1 MQSIKNKK
9 AFSTILAIAII
20 AIVVAAVVVGAAAW
34 YLLNSP
40 SNQKTQT
47 YTFTDFTTINV
58 SSAFKVNVTQSSQYS
73 IIITANE
80 ESLDQIEVNK
90 AGNTLT
96 IAVKPGAIFTNF
108 NSQAQITMPKL
119 ESVVFSGA
127 THGTAEGF
135 NSQDPINIK
144 LSGASSLDVKSF
156 QAGNLTTDISGASS
170 FTATGTANDLVCIA
184 SGASNLNLL
193 NLEVNNAN
201 MNLSGA
207 SHATINVSGRLD
219 ADVSSASSLEYTGSP
234 TLGTINSSGASTISE
249 K

>member
-9 AFSTILAIAII
+9 AISTILAIAII
-20 AIVVAAVVVGAAAW
+20 VIVVAAIVVGAAAW

-47 YTFTDFTTINV
+47 YTFTDFTTIDV
-58 SSAFKVNVTQSSQYS
+58 SSAFNVNVTQSSHYS

-90 AGNTLT
+90 AGNILT

-108 NSQAQITMPKL
+108 NPQAQITMPKL

-135 NSQDPINIK
+135 NSQDPITIK

-156 QAGNLTTDISGASS
+156 QAGNVTTDISGASS
-170 FTATGTANDLVCIA
+170 FTATGTANDLVCTA
-184 SGASNLNLL
+184 SGASTLNLL
-193 NLEVNNAN
+193 NLAVNNAN

-219 ADVSSASSLEYTGSP
+219 ADVSSASNLEYTGSP
-234 TLGTINSSGASTISE
+234 TIGNINSSGASTISE

>member
-34 YLLNSP
+34 YLQNSP

-73 IIITANE
+73 ITITANE

-96 IAVKPGAIFTNF
+96 ITVKPGSIFTNF
-108 NSQAQITMPKL
+108 SPQAQITMPKL
-119 ESVVFSGA
+119 ENVVFSGA

-135 NSQDPINIK
+135 NSQDPITIN
-144 LSGASSLDVKSF
+144 LSGASSLDIKSL
-156 QAGNLTTDISGASS
+156 QAGNITTDVSGASR
-170 FTATGTANDLVCIA
+170 FTATGTANDLVCTA
-184 SGASNLNLL
+184 SGASTLNLL
-193 NLEVNNAN
+193 NLTANNAN
-201 MNLSGA
+201 MNLNGA
-207 SHATINVSGRLD
+207 SHATINVNGRLD
-219 ADVSSASSLEYTGSP
+219 ADVSSASTLEYTGSP
-234 TLGTINSSGASTISE
+234 TLGTINTSGASTIN
-249 K
+249 KK

>member
-20 AIVVAAVVVGAAAW
+20 AIVVAAVVVGAAAY
-34 YLLNSP
+34 YLLNFP
-40 SNQKTQT
+40 SNQKSQT

-90 AGNTLT
+90 VGNTLT

-127 THGTAEGF
+127 THGIAEGF
-135 NSQDPINIK
+135 NNQEPITFK
-144 LSGASSLDVKSF
+144 LSGASSLDVNSF
-156 QAGNLTTDISGASS
+156 QAGDVTTDISGASS
-170 FTATGTANDLVCIA
+170 FTATGTANDLVCTV
-184 SGASNLNLL
+184 SGASSLNLL
-193 NLEVNNAN
+193 NLAVNNAN

-207 SHATINVSGRLD
+207 SHATINVSGQLD
-219 ADVSSASSLEYTGSP
+219 ADVNSASTLEYTGSP
-234 TLGTINSSGASTISE
+234 TLGTINSSGASTIRE

>member
-80 ESLDQIEVNK
+80 ELLDQIEVNK
-90 AGNTLT
+90 AENTLT

-127 THGTAEGF
+127 THGTAEGL
-135 NSQDPINIK
+135 NSQDSITIK

-156 QAGNLTTDISGASS
+156 QAGNVTTDISGASS
-170 FTATGTANDLVCIA
+170 FTATGTANDLVCTV
-184 SGASNLNLL
+184 SGASTLNLL